1 MALDVQGLAPLL
13 QVYDMPKSVHF
24 YRDLLGFE
32 LITTSEPGEYFDW
45 AMLRLNDTTLML
57 NTQYERDQRPAVRD
71 QTSAAGHADI
81 CLYFGCPD
89 VDGAYK
95 ELRAKGLDVKE
106 PVIQSYGM
114 KQVYTADPDGYK
126 LCFQWS
132 A

>member
-13 QVYDMPKSVHF
+13 QVYDMPTAVHF

-32 LITTSEPGEYFDW
+32 LVNTSQPGEYFDW
-45 AMLRLNDTTLML
+45 AMLRLNDTMLML
-57 NTQYERDQRPAVRD
+57 NTQYERDRRPAIRD
-71 QTSAAGHADI
+71 QTRAAGHADV

-89 VDGAYK
+89 VDAAYK

-114 KQVYTADPDGYK
+114 KQVYVADPDGYE
-126 LCFQWS
+126 LCFQRP